1 MKEVAKVVLDKE
13 LDLIQ
18 AYKRTMKLAELAG
31 LPLADQTS
39 FATAVSEIAQDV
51 MAHRH
56 AMTLTLG
63 LSEEKE
69 RHLLARIQVK
79 NYRLNGSSQTGIQY
93 ARQLVTHLALA
104 ESECGSEITLQFRLP
119 AQDRLSDVTL
129 QEWEG
134 HLRDEP
140 VLSPIEQIRQHN
152 RQVQQLAEQLRE
164 SENQYQTLTNSLPLM
179 IFTATN
185 EGQFL
190 YTNKW
195 LLDYTGTTLDVLND
209 RGWRSVVHADDA
221 YKNWHWREHLPAQ
234 TNFQNEIRIRNAA
247 TGEYIWHL
255 INATAILNDEKQ
267 VISWN
272 GFLVNIHAQKMMD
285 RTLKDNQ
292 ELTETKQQLEQYQL
306 ELQMNIGELNRSNQ
320 ELAEF
325 AYVASHDL
333 QEPLRKI
340 QSFGTLLLEQA
351 SSELN
356 SSAKDMIHRMHSA
369 AERMHVLIKDL
380 LSYSRLNTHQQTFRP
395 VDLNDLVNE
404 VMVDLELN
412 IRERNA
418 QIKCQSLPTIKGN
431 PLQLRQMFQN
441 LLSNALKFRSPERP
455 PQIRVRTEKVTIFD
469 IPVPMRKREPAYLA
483 ISVEDNGIGFD
494 ERYHD
499 RIFQLFQ
506 RLHSRDQYAGTG
518 IGLTICKKV
527 AEMHGGTIAAQST
540 PGEGAT
546 FTVYLPVSV
555 LVKTAVVGTEL

>member
-1 MKEVAKVVLDKE
+1 MKEVAKAVLDKE

-31 LPLADQTS
+31 LTLVDQTS
-39 FATAVSEIAQDV
+39 FATAVSEVTQD
-51 MAHRH
+51 AITHSSGI
-56 AMTLTLG
+56 TLALG
-63 LSEEKE
+63 VSEETE
-69 RHLLARIQVK
+69 RHLLARIQLK
-79 NYRLNGSSQTGIQY
+79 KGPLTGISQTGIDY
-93 ARQLVTHLALA
+93 ARPLVTHLALA
-104 ESECGSEITLQFRLP
+104 ETEGGSEITLHFRLP
-119 AQDRLSDVTL
+119 ASTPISDVTL
-129 QEWEG
+129 QEWEMQ
-134 HLRDEP
+134 LRDEP
-140 VLSPIEQIRQHN
+140 VLSPIEQIRQHQ
-152 RQVQQLAEQLRE
+152 RQLQQMAERLQE
-164 SENQYQTLTNSLPLM
+164 SKNQYYTLTNSLPLM
-179 IFTATN
+179 IFTATK
-185 EGQFL
+185 EGKLL
-190 YTNKW
+190 YANKW
-195 LLDYTGTTLDVLND
+195 LQEYTRTTPDILNAK
-209 RGWRSVVHADDA
+209 GWRSIVHADDA
-221 YKNWHWREHLPAQ
+221 YKKWHWQEQLPKQ
-234 TNFQNEIRIRNAA
+234 TNFQNEIRIRHAA

-255 INATAILNDEKQ
+255 INATAILNEKNE
-267 VISWN
+267 VTSWN

-340 QSFGTLLLEQA
+340 QSFGTLLLQQA
-351 SSELN
+351 SAEL
-356 SSAKDMIHRMHSA
+356 SPSAQDMIHRMHSA

-395 VDLNDLVNE
+395 VDLNDLISE

-418 QIKCQSLPTIKGN
+418 QIKCPTLPTIKGN

-455 PQIRVRTEKVTIFD
+455 PQIRIRTEKVTIFD

-527 AEMHGGTIAAQST
+527 AEMHGGTIAAQSI

-555 LVKTAVVGTEL
+555 LVKTPVASES